1 MNYAHFA
8 EYVRNIEDDLVQK
21 FGVSRDGAKRI
32 AQRLELDAFKDYT
45 DTKDRNQLV
54 IEYREL
60 GPCLL
65 AERLGISR
73 DTVTRRYNAAVAANS
88 PQAVDAA

>member
-21 FGVSRDGAKRI
+21 FSVSRDGAKRI

-65 AERLGISR
+65 AERMGVSR

-88 PQAVDAA
+88 PQAADAA

>member
-8 EYVRNIEDDLVQK
+8 EYIRSIECDLVQR
-21 FGVSRDGAKRI
+21 FGLVPEVAARI
-32 AQRLELDAFKDYT
+32 VTRLELDATQAYLDA
-45 DTKDRNQLV
+45 KDRNQLV

-65 AERLGISR
+65 AERMGVSR
-73 DTVTRRYNAAVAANS
+73 DTVTRRYNAALAANS
-88 PQAVDAA
+88 PRRLDAA

>member
-8 EYVRNIEDDLVQK
+8 EYVRGIEDDLVQR

-32 AQRLELDAFKDYT
+32 ATRLEIDAFNDYT
-45 DTKDRNQLV
+45 STQDRNQLV

-65 AERLGISR
+65 AERMGVSR
-73 DTVTRRYNAAVAANS
+73 DTVTRRYNAAIAANS
-88 PQAVDAA
+88 PQSADAA

>member
-32 AQRLELDAFKDYT
+32 AQRLEIDGTKDYIESR
-45 DTKDRNQLV
+45 DRNQLI
-54 IEYREL
+54 IEYKEL
-60 GPCLL
+60 GPRVI
-65 AERLGISR
+65 AERMGVSLSTAR
-73 DTVTRRYNAAVAANS
+73 NKFNAAVAQNS
-88 PQAVDAA
+88 PNYLRSA